1 MDCQKVSH
9 ARSDVHPLCV
19 LILRC
24 MSLYSHPSFPLFGPV
39 SRGFLY
45 SGLPMPASSR
55 TCWDAWRRRQVGLWL
70 GSRRQARQMR
80 HILFRSA
87 STLHAAL
94 AGCVLNPSSF
104 NSIGINGESSFERSL
119 LRRAPGCE
127 VWGYDFSVKSVR
139 VPCPCFY

>member
-24 MSLYSHPSFPLFGPV
+24 MSPYSHPSFPLFGLV

-55 TCWDAWRRRQVGLWL
+55 ACWDARRRRQVGLWL

-94 AGCVLNPSSF
+94 TGCVLTPSSC